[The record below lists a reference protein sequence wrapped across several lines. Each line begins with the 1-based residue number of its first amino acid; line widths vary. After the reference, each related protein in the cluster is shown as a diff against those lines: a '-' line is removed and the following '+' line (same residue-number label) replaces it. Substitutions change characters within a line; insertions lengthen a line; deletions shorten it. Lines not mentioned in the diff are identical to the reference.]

1 MLGSRHVP
9 GQPLPINARAVAP
22 GFPETTAGVCVLSTT
37 AAIGQQVDAV
47 ESVGPVQVLPA
58 AGGVR
63 LVVVVVLGPLLVV
76 HAGGGVA
83 GGLLHAATV
92 LLLLDSVQGRRGS
105 MPPQI
110 VLVQLVL
117 GAVVQKAAR
126 LLRHAQVVDVQ
137 RRAQRRRALG
147 LRVQGGRGRRQR
159 ALPPDAPPLYADAAA
174 AFSLG

>member
-37 AAIGQQVDAV
+37 TTTAAAIGQQVDAV

-92 LLLLDSVQGRRGS
+92 LLLLLLDSVQGRRGS

-117 GAVVQKAAR
+117 GAVVQEAAR

-147 LRVQGGRGRRQR
+147 LRVQGGRGR
-159 ALPPDAPPLYADAAA
+159 
-174 AFSLG
+174 